1 MSAASEPQFPSPIP
15 YSLSPQPQMEPIYI
29 PHLIPRQDKTLEIVV
44 DGLVPEFE
52 TLTPVR
58 GKITVR
64 HGGTFLDV
72 SAQAET
78 IVTLTCDRCLR
89 QYNHKLLLNTSEII
103 WLDATAGEPYDG
115 PIEVHSDI
123 EELVESLPPDGH
135 FQPDTWLYE
144 QLCLALPHR
153 QLCAQD
159 CQGIAPIESAT
170 PQASE
175 QKVSLDSRWGI
186 LEALKNQLKE

>member
-1 MSAASEPQFPSPIP
+1 
-15 YSLSPQPQMEPIYI
+15 MEPLYI
-29 PHLIPRQDKTLEIVV
+29 PHLLTRTEKTLEIIV
-44 DGLVPEFE
+44 DQQIPEFE

-72 SAQAET
+72 AAYTET

-103 WLDATAGEPYDG
+103 WLDAAANAPYMG
-115 PIEVHSDI
+115 PSEVHSEL
-123 EELVESLPPDGH
+123 EELIETLPPDGH
-135 FQPDTWLYE
+135 FQPETWLYE
-144 QLCLALPHR
+144 QLCLSLPHR

-159 CQGIAPIESAT
+159 CQGIAPVESQI
-170 PQASE
+170 PQAAE
-175 QKVSLDSRWGI
+175 PQVSLDSRWGV
-186 LEALKNQLKE
+186 LETLKNQLQE